1 MKREIKSKIGMKMLG
16 VAAFIATI
24 LVSSSCNKDFVNKLP
39 DSFKND
45 TLGVSDGSR
54 RVLYL
59 ILDGVKGS
67 VVESLG
73 PKNISLITKRS
84 MYSYDGLADFQRN
97 NLTDAGAWT
106 TMLTGVDYTKH
117 QVQADDFSGF
127 DNQKTPT
134 IFSRL
139 KVEKN
144 NLRTVSFASATGL
157 NNALAKDATEKK
169 DLTNDA
175 AVKDAVISELSTQD
189 PSLLVAQFKGAKEAA
204 GSDYSENNAAY
215 TAAIGKLDDYIG
227 EIMTALQA
235 RKTYNGENWLVI
247 IASNK
252 GGGVSGGEPGSNIY
266 DDESRNTFVSFYN
279 PKFTAANYAKPNVE
293 ALPYAG
299 VGPRFASNN
308 GSTNGLANLNSN
320 TSIGN
325 FGVSGAYTLMFKIR
339 NDDDGDYYPMF
350 VGKRNPG
357 STDVGPAGWSF
368 LMGGGEFQVD
378 WTGSP
383 RPGGGIN
390 HADGVWHTM
399 GFTIYHSGNSRR
411 LNLFSDGV
419 LRSTSDITNRNAD
432 NNFPLRIGTDAR
444 FNTNILVKDLVILNT
459 ALSDDEMIKYMRK
472 EFGSDNPYFENA
484 IGFWPGNESS
494 GNKMYDHSG
503 KGNHFDFS
511 STIQFANFMDI
522 SPNISPNIS
531 QSAFVAVPNNVDI
544 PVMIY
549 NWMNISVPKTWGL
562 MGKFYNPTINLPKD

>member
-1 MKREIKSKIGMKMLG
+1 MKMLG

-24 LVSSSCNKDFVNKLP
+24 LVSSSCNKEFVNTLP

-45 TLGVSDGSR
+45 TLGVGDGSR

-84 MYSYDGLADFQRN
+84 MFTYDGLADFQRN

-117 QVQADDFSGF
+117 QVQSNDFSGF

-134 IFSRL
+134 VFTRL
-139 KVEKN
+139 KAEIKN
-144 NLRTVSFASATGL
+144 VRTVSFASATGL
-157 NNALAKDATEKK
+157 NSTLAKDATEKK
-169 DLTNDA
+169 DLANDA
-175 AVKDAVISELSTQD
+175 AVKDAVIAELSTQD

-204 GSDYSENNAAY
+204 GNDYSEDNTAY
-215 TAAIGKLDDYIG
+215 TAAIGKLDDYVG
-227 EIMTALQA
+227 EIMAALQA

-252 GGGVSGGEPGSNIY
+252 GGGASGGEPGSNIY
-266 DDESRNTFVSFYN
+266 EDESRNTFVTFYN
-279 PKFTAANYAKPNVE
+279 PKFTSANYVKPNVD

-308 GSTNGLANLNSN
+308 GSTNGVAFLNSN

-325 FGVSGAYTLMFKIR
+325 FGTTGEYTLMFKVR
-339 NDDDGDYYPMF
+339 NDIGREVNYPMF
-350 VGKRNPG
+350 VGKRDPA
-357 STDVGPAGWSF
+357 STGVNEGGWGF
-368 LMGGGEFQVD
+368 LMGGNSFQID
-378 WTGSP
+378 WALYN
-383 RPGGGIN
+383 RPSGKIN
-390 HADGVWHTM
+390 QIDGVWHTM
-399 GFTIYHSGNSRR
+399 GFTIAPSGSAR
-411 LNLFSDGV
+411 NLKVFADGA
-419 LRSTSDITNRNAD
+419 LQNTSNIAGRNAD
-432 NNFPLRIGTDAR
+432 NNYPLRIGTDASS
-444 FNTNILVKDLVILNT
+444 NSNILVRDLVILNK
-459 ALSDDEMIKYMRK
+459 ALTDAEMGTYMRK
-472 EFGSDNPYFENA
+472 EFGIDNPYFANA
-484 IGFWPGNESS
+484 IGFWPGNEES
-494 GNKMYDHSG
+494 GEKMFDRSG
-503 KGNHFDFS
+503 KGNNFDFS
-511 STIQFANFMDI
+511 ESIQFANFMDI

-531 QSAFVAVPNNVDI
+531 QSAFLAVPNGVDI